1 MLFSA
6 KYDEGDNLFWKHD
19 SDTYNEFYGTEYP
32 SEVQMVSKL
41 SPSRVKVFNAL
52 SYEGDSALWDVSTN
66 DIETDL
72 GQTTGGITEWDEREG
87 SYYASMPRNKKTDT
101 IYTSKS
107 IISLGT
113 LTEESPGVYSST
125 LRLNRLPIP
134 LGPPAGVSVFVN
146 STPVA
151 VTSVVGNVI
160 SFSGTPSV
168 AGPAT
173 MTIAKQNYSSTEDS
187 MRGHWMKIK
196 MQNSDTTKHE
206 LYCINTHITDSK
218 SHHPLGG

>member
-19 SDTYNEFYGTEYP
+19 SATYNRFYGTGYP
-32 SEVQMVSKL
+32 SQIQMVSRL

-52 SYEGDSALWDVSTN
+52 SYEGDSALWDVSTSG
-66 DIETDL
+66 IETDL
-72 GQTTGGITEWDEREG
+72 GQITGGITEWDEREG

-107 IISLGT
+107 TISLGT
-113 LTEESPGVYSST
+113 LTLESTGAYSST

-134 LGPPAGVSVFVN
+134 LGLPAGVDVFVN
-146 STPVA
+146 NTPVA

-160 SFSGTPSV
+160 SFAVDPNV
-168 AGPAT
+168 AGSAT

-196 MQNSDTTKHE
+196 MQNSATTKHE